1 MYVGD
6 FSAQCLNGRRQA
18 MIFRLRGVALFQV
31 SFFRV
36 AFWNPADQLEAYQ
49 PSGNGSSG
57 HIPWLSLAAFGCCAD
72 VLAIGTGGVDA
83 SARRRRS
90 HCKFIVV
97 ALTNRLEIQLTKS
110 DVSSIN

>member
-1 MYVGD
+1 
-6 FSAQCLNGRRQA
+6 

-31 SFFRV
+31 CFLE
-36 AFWNPADQLEAYQ
+36 PADQLEAYQ

-57 HIPWLSLAAFGCCAD
+57 HIPWLSLAAFGCCAG
-72 VLAIGTGGVDA
+72 VLAMGAGGVDA

-97 ALTNRLEIQLTKS
+97 ALTNRLEIQLTKL